1 MPDENFPPPALERQG
16 RSIGQR
22 RRAMPKRLEFRRR
35 LAAAASAGVENYAA
49 VQRHALEVTRKAVH
63 TSHRGDRTGD
73 QRGGRTGESRH
84 RLAVRRPR
92 RSEPGDRER
101 GSQGR
106 DPVRSHDGG
115 LPRVAVRPVDEAH
128 PGKRGHAGRNADG
141 SRERGA
147 ARGVAIRGRSRG
159 SKTDRR
165 TPGAYGD
172 TLRTGRRSTVRVA
185 GGRGRDK
192 STQAAGRPSMTGG
205 RRSRSARVPGTMGT
219 GASCLPE
226 IVKNPLHNN
235 IYTKYIIS

>member
-49 VQRHALEVTRKAVH
+49 VQRHALEVTRNAVH

-73 QRGGRTGESRH
+73 LRGRRTGESRH
-84 RLAVRRPR
+84 RPAVRRPR

-101 GSQGR
+101 GSRRR
-106 DPVRSHDGG
+106 DPVRSQDGG
-115 LPRVAVRPVDEAH
+115 LPRVADRPVGDAR
-128 PGKRGHAGRNADG
+128 PGHRGHAGRNADG
-141 SRERGA
+141 SRGERGA

-205 RRSRSARVPGTMGT
+205 RRSRSARVPG
-219 GASCLPE
+219 ASGNLVSGLPE
-226 IVKNPLHNN
+226 IAIKI
-235 IYTKYIIS
+235 IYQYIP